1 MSEIMFDNSVVDK
14 KTSSTREM
22 GFGEAIRDAIHHAL
36 KNDPNVIVL
45 GEGVDDPKGI
55 DGTVLGLYQE
65 FGSERVSDLPLAEN
79 GCMGFAIGSSM
90 VGIRP
95 IIIHQ
100 RMDFLLL
107 TMDQILN
114 HAAKWS
120 YMFGGHQSIPI
131 VIKCTVGH
139 GWGQG
144 PTHSQSLHALF
155 SHMPGIK
162 VVMPSNPYDAKG
174 LFISAIED
182 PNPVLFI
189 EQYKCYSTKGEVP
202 LEKYSINLGEGKIVK
217 EGHDLTIVA
226 CGYLVQQALEAAN
239 IVSAK
244 GINVEVLDLR
254 SVSPLDSDLI
264 IKSVAKTGRLVVAD
278 PGHKTN
284 GLSAE
289 ICTIVSENIQDKLR
303 SNIVRVA
310 FPDTPTP
317 ASNELEKYYYPMCSD
332 VVEAIT
338 KSIH

>member
-1 MSEIMFDNSVVDK
+1 MNEKMFDNAVVDK

-36 KNDPNVIVL
+36 QNDPNVIIL

-65 FGSERVSDLPLAEN
+65 FGSERVIDFPLAEN

-174 LFISAIED
+174 LFINAIKD

-264 IKSVAKTGRLVVAD
+264 IKSVAKTGRLIVAD

-289 ICTIVSENIQDKLR
+289 ICAIVSENIQDKLR

-317 ASNELEKYYYPMCSD
+317 ASSELEKYYYPIYASCLI
-332 VVEAIT
+332 A
-338 KSIH
+338 